1 MGATTVVD
9 DLLGEELLRGIVAS
23 LLFDVVADQIDGCV
37 GASAGRREGAD
48 SALTKF
54 AGTKVEGQ
62 QTVRG
67 GVGEED
73 FFSHRRESAA
83 DGRDEAGLADATGER
98 EDGKDRCAGF
108 FLADRWGLSLLLAG
122 LLEDTLERVPA
133 SGDALA
139 RVLQCVCH
147 RGLNGRELGDGL
159 GRGLRRRRCVKPR
172 RTGRIGLVGWPMR
185 REGWGFGRGFGLAAT
200 IREALGL
207 LIVEVVLSAAAAG
220 GVGRH

>member
-1 MGATTVVD
+1 MRAAAVVD

-48 SALTKF
+48 TALTEF
-54 AGTKVEGQ
+54 TGAEVEGQ

-67 GVGEED
+67 CVGEED
-73 FFSHRRESAA
+73 FLSHRRKSTAN
-83 DGRDEAGLADATGER
+83 GRDQAGLADATGER
-98 EDGKDRCAGF
+98 EDGKDRCTGF
-108 FLADRWGLSLLLAG
+108 FLADRWRLSLLLTG

-133 SGDALA
+133 GGDALA
-139 RVLQCVCH
+139 RVLQCVGN
-147 RGLNGRELGDGL
+147 RGLNGRELGDRF
-159 GRGLRRRRCVKPR
+159 GRRLWRGRCVKPR
-172 RTGRIGLVGWPMR
+172 RTGRIGLAGWPMR
-185 REGWGFGRGFGLAAT
+185 WEGRGFGGGFGLVAA

-220 GVGRH
+220 